1 MKRERLLHLHYCL
14 ADQWKVLRRLLAI
27 DPQLA
32 DIYSFQATQIE
43 KHLGL
48 PMQKASALASYLQ
61 KTSPFFCV
69 QQLQDE
75 HVFYMTIWDDDYPSL
90 LRQIPDPPFILY
102 GKGKK
107 EILQS
112 TKKLAVVGT
121 RNPSLYGKGSIQ
133 SILQP
138 LMSDEWLIVS
148 GLANGIDTI
157 AHEIAVE
164 HHFATIAVLGHG
176 LQYMYPKKNQDFYEK
191 WKAQILLVTEYPPH
205 YAPQKWYFPRRN
217 RIVSGLCQGVL
228 VVEAKV
234 RSGSLITVDY
244 ALEQNREVFAMP
256 GPNYIESAVGTNQ
269 LIQQGAKLVQ
279 CAEDVMEE
287 LSNYNMNPF

>member
-1 MKRERLLHLHYCL
+1 MKRERLLHLHYFL

-27 DPQLA
+27 DPQLT
-32 DIYSFQATQIE
+32 DIYSFQAPQIE
-43 KHLGL
+43 KFLGL
-48 PMQKASALASYLQ
+48 SIQKASALVSYLQ
-61 KTSPFFCV
+61 KTSPSFYT

-90 LRQIPDPPFILY
+90 LQEIPDPPYVLY

-107 EILQS
+107 ELLQWS
-112 TKKLAVVGT
+112 KKIAVVGT

-138 LMSDEWLIVS
+138 LMNNDWLIVS

-164 HHFATIAVLGHG
+164 QSFATIAVLGHG
-176 LQYMYPKKNQDFYEK
+176 LQYMYPKKNQGFCEK
-191 WKAQILLVTEYPPH
+191 WKNKILLVTEYPPH

-217 RIVSGLCQGVL
+217 RIISGLCQGVL
-228 VVEAKV
+228 VVEAKA
-234 RSGSLITVDY
+234 RSGSLITADC

-279 CAEDVMEE
+279 SAEDVIEE

>member
-1 MKRERLLHLHYCL
+1 MKRERLLHLHYFL

-27 DPQLA
+27 DPQLM
-32 DIYSFQATQIE
+32 DIYSFQAPQIE

-48 PMQKASALASYLQ
+48 SIQKATTLVSYLR
-61 KTSPFFCV
+61 KTSPSFYI

-90 LRQIPDPPFILY
+90 LREIPDPPYVLY

-107 EILQS
+107 DLLQWS
-112 TKKLAVVGT
+112 KKLAVVGT

-138 LMSDEWLIVS
+138 LINNDWLIVS

-164 HHFATIAVLGHG
+164 HSFATIAVLGHG
-176 LQYMYPKKNQDFYEK
+176 LQHMYPKKNQGFCEK
-191 WKAQILLVTEYPPH
+191 WKDQILLVTEYPPH

-217 RIVSGLCQGVL
+217 RIISGLCQGVL
-228 VVEAKV
+228 VVEAKA
-234 RSGSLITVDY
+234 RSGSLITADS

-256 GPNYIESAVGTNQ
+256 GPNYVESAVGTNQ

-279 CAEDVMEE
+279 CAEDVIEE
-287 LSNYNMNPF
+287 LSNY